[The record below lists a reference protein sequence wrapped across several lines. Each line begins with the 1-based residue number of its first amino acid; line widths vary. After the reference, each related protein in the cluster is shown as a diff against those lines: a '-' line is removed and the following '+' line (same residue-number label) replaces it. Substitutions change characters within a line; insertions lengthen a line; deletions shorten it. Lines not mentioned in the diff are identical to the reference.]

1 MRTALVTGSNRGI
14 GLAIAKWLSSCG
26 DIRVLTAARLDED
39 AHATAINIGH
49 DAVAVTLDLS
59 DPIHVEQRV
68 QEIESSHGPID
79 ILVNNAAILT
89 YGSVVEINAADLTE
103 SISVNAISPFSLIRA
118 LGSAMKARGW
128 GRIVSVASTAAR
140 TAVADHAAYCASKTG
155 LLGLTRAVA
164 LEGAPHGVAC
174 NAVSPTWV
182 ETDMLRNSAAVM
194 AGHSGRSQAEEIA
207 AMAAANPQNR
217 LVQPEEIAALIT
229 FLCRNEALPLTMEDI
244 QVNAGAH
251 W

>member
-89 YGSVVEINAADLTE
+89 YGSVVEINAVDLTE

-118 LGSAMKARGW
+118 LGPGMKARGW
-128 GRIVSVASTAAR
+128 GRIVNVSSGWGQFSEGMTGP
-140 TAVADHAAYCASKTG
+140 AAYAISKATLNSPG
-155 LLGLTRAVA
+155 HDLLYTSSDLSRLDFPG
-164 LEGAPHGVAC
+164 
-174 NAVSPTWV
+174 
-182 ETDMLRNSAAVM
+182 
-194 AGHSGRSQAEEIA
+194 EIS
-207 AMAAANPQNR
+207 
-217 LVQPEEIAALIT
+217 
-229 FLCRNEALPLTMEDI
+229 FF
-244 QVNAGAH
+244 
-251 W
+251 